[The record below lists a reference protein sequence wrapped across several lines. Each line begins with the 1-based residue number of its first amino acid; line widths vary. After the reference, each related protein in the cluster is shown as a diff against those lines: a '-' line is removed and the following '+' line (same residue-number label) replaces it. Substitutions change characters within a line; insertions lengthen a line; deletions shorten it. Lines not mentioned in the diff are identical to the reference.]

1 MAGENELAGGTGYAL
16 VLYRESLPYAMQVI
30 SPDPDVMAR
39 WDLLQWLNLCLKRF
53 LYDILVLL

>member
-1 MAGENELAGGTGYAL
+1 VAGENELAGGTGYAL

-39 WDLLQWLNLCLKRF
+39 WDLLQWLNLCIKQF
-53 LYDILVLL
+53 SYDILELL